1 MKAGGLY
8 LALHPIVRP
17 AFRVGR
23 GWRSAC
29 AAMTR
34 HVGCKSA
41 SNIDPYRRLTW
52 THLSR
57 RFSIGDE
64 WVYSSSR
71 WVRIAG
77 RWWVSNHADSQ
88 VTKACLTALEETEP

>member
-1 MKAGGLY
+1 MRAGSLY
-8 LALHPIVRP
+8 SALHPTVRP

-64 WVYSSSR
+64 WF
-71 WVRIAG
+71 IA
-77 RWWVSNHADSQ
+77 RHELHADGGFQTTPIHRLQKPVS
-88 VTKACLTALEETEP
+88 PR